1 MERSKI
7 DAKELNLEE
16 KVIFINRVAKVVKG
30 GRRFRFSALVVVGDK
45 EGHVGLGIGK
55 ARDVPEAIR
64 KGVERAK
71 KNLLSIP
78 RRGTT
83 IPHQVLAKFGA
94 ARVLM
99 KPAPPGT
106 GVIAG
111 GGVRMVVE
119 SAGIRDIVT
128 KSLGSDNVVTVAQA
142 AVTALTQLRDIEVEV
157 SRRKGRAEA
166 AGG

>member
-7 DAKELNLEE
+7 DAKELSLEE
-16 KVIFINRVAKVVKG
+16 KVVFINRVAKVVKG

-71 KNLLSIP
+71 KGLMTVPLK
-78 RRGTT
+78 GTT
-83 IPHQVLAKFGA
+83 IPHQILAKFGA
-94 ARVLM
+94 AEVLM

-128 KSLGSDNVVTVAQA
+128 KSLGSDNVVNVAQA
-142 AVTALTQLRDIEVEV
+142 ALTALGQLRDVEADV
-157 SRRKGRAEA
+157 ARRKARAEA
-166 AGG
+166 GGG

>member
-1 MERSKI
+1 MERPKI
-7 DAKELNLEE
+7 DAKELSLEE
-16 KVIFINRVAKVVKG
+16 KVVFVNRVAKVVKG

-45 EGHVGLGIGK
+45 EGHVGMGIGK

-71 KNLLSIP
+71 KNLLKVP
-78 RRGTT
+78 LKGNT
-83 IPHQVLAKFGA
+83 IPHWVLAKFGA
-94 ARVLM
+94 AQVLM

-119 SAGIRDIVT
+119 SAGIKDIVT
-128 KSLGSDNVVTVAQA
+128 KSLGSENVVNVTQA
-142 AVTALTQLRDIEVEV
+142 AMAALGQLKDIEGE
-157 SRRKGRAEA
+157 SERRKAKAEVA
-166 AGG
+166 SG

>member
-16 KVIFINRVAKVVKG
+16 KVVFINRVAKVVKG
-30 GRRFRFSALVVVGDK
+30 GRRFRFSAVVVVGDR
-45 EGHVGLGIGK
+45 EGHVGMGIGK

-71 KNLLSIP
+71 KNLLKVP
-78 RRGTT
+78 LRGNT
-83 IPHQVLAKFGA
+83 IPHWVLAKFGA
-94 ARVLM
+94 AQVLM

-128 KSLGSDNVVTVAQA
+128 KSLGSENVVNVAQA
-142 AVTALTQLRDIEVEV
+142 AMVALSQLKDIEGQLEK
-157 SRRKGRAEA
+157 RKARAEA
-166 AGG
+166 ASA

>member
-16 KVIFINRVAKVVKG
+16 KVVFINRVAKVVKG

-119 SAGIRDIVT
+119 SAGIKDIVT

-142 AVTALTQLRDIEVEV
+142 AVTALTQLRDIEAEV

-166 AGG
+166 SGG

>member
-16 KVIFINRVAKVVKG
+16 KVVFINRVAKVVKG
-30 GRRFRFSALVVVGDK
+30 GRRFRFSAVVVVGDRD
-45 EGHVGLGIGK
+45 GHVGMGIGK

-71 KNLLSIP
+71 KNLISVPL
-78 RRGTT
+78 RGNT
-83 IPHQVLAKFGA
+83 IPHWILAKFGA
-94 ARVLM
+94 AEVLM

-119 SAGIRDIVT
+119 SAGIKDIVT
-128 KSLGSDNVVTVAQA
+128 KSLGSENVVNVAQA
-142 AVTALTQLRDIEVEV
+142 AMTALSQLQDVEAQLAK
-157 SRRKGRAEA
+157 RKGRVEA
-166 AGG
+166 ASA

>member
-16 KVIFINRVAKVVKG
+16 KVVFINRVAKVVKG
-30 GRRFRFSALVVVGDK
+30 GRRFRFSALVVVGDRD
-45 EGHVGLGIGK
+45 GHVGMGIGK

-71 KNLLSIP
+71 KNLVLVP
-78 RRGTT
+78 VQGGT
-83 IPHQVLAKFGA
+83 IPHQTLAKFGA
-94 ARVLM
+94 AEVLM

-119 SAGIRDIVT
+119 SAGIKDIVT
-128 KSLGSDNVVTVAQA
+128 KSLGSDNVVNVAQA
-142 AVTALTQLRDIEVEV
+142 TMVALAQLHNVQGEVDK
-157 SRRKGRAEA
+157 RRGAREA
-166 AGG
+166 AVG

>member
-7 DAKELNLEE
+7 DAKELSLEE
-16 KVIFINRVAKVVKG
+16 KVVFINRVAKVVKG

-71 KNLLSIP
+71 KNLMAVPL
-78 RRGTT
+78 RGTT
-83 IPHQVLAKFGA
+83 IPHQTLAKFGA
-94 ARVLM
+94 AQVLM

-119 SAGIRDIVT
+119 SAGIKDIVT
-128 KSLGSDNVVTVAQA
+128 KSLGSDNVVNVAQA
-142 AVTALTQLRDIEVEV
+142 AVTALGQLRDVETELA
-157 SRRKGRAEA
+157 RRKARVEA
-166 AGG
+166 VSG

>member
-1 MERSKI
+1 VERSKI

-16 KVIFINRVAKVVKG
+16 KVVFINRVAKVVKG
-30 GRRFRFSALVVVGDK
+30 GRRFRFSAVVVVGDRD
-45 EGHVGLGIGK
+45 GHVGMGIGK

-71 KNLLSIP
+71 KNLISVPL
-78 RRGTT
+78 RGNT
-83 IPHQVLAKFGA
+83 IPHWILAKFGA
-94 ARVLM
+94 AEVLM

-119 SAGIRDIVT
+119 SAGIKDIVT
-128 KSLGSDNVVTVAQA
+128 KSLGSENVVNVAQA
-142 AVTALTQLRDIEVEV
+142 AMTALSQLQDVEAQLAK
-157 SRRKGRAEA
+157 RKGRVEA
-166 AGG
+166 ASA

>member
-7 DAKELNLEE
+7 DPKELNLEE
-16 KVIFINRVAKVVKG
+16 KVVFINRVAKVVKG
-30 GRRFRFSALVVVGDK
+30 GRRFRFSAVIVVGDK
-45 EGHVGLGIGK
+45 DGHVGMGIGK

-71 KNLLSIP
+71 KNLLKVP
-78 RRGTT
+78 LKGTT
-83 IPHQVLAKFGA
+83 IPHWVLAKFGA
-94 ARVLM
+94 AQVLM

-128 KSLGSDNVVTVAQA
+128 KSLGSENVVNVAQA
-142 AVTALTQLRDIEVEV
+142 AMIALTQLQDVEAQV
-157 SRRKGRAEA
+157 GKRKARSEA
-166 AGG
+166 ASA

>member
-7 DAKELNLEE
+7 DAKELSLEE
-16 KVIFINRVAKVVKG
+16 KVVFINRVAKVVKG

-71 KNLLSIP
+71 KSIMSVP
-78 RRGTT
+78 LKGTT
-83 IPHQVLAKFGA
+83 IPHQILAKFGA
-94 ARVLM
+94 AVVLM

-119 SAGIRDIVT
+119 SAGIKDIVT
-128 KSLGSDNVVTVAQA
+128 KSLGSDNVVNVAQA
-142 AVTALTQLRDIEVEV
+142 AVTALGQLRDVETEVA
-157 SRRKGRAEA
+157 RRKARVEF

>member
-30 GRRFRFSALVVVGDK
+30 GRRFRFSALVVVGDNDS
-45 EGHVGLGIGK
+45 HVGLGIGK

-71 KNLLSIP
+71 KNLFSIP
-78 RRGTT
+78 LKGHT

-94 ARVLM
+94 AKVLM

-119 SAGIRDIVT
+119 SAGIKDIVT
-128 KSLGSDNVVTVAQA
+128 KSLGSDNVVNVAQA
-142 AVTALTQLRDIEVEV
+142 ALTALNQLRNVEIEVGK
-157 SRRKGRAEA
+157 RKTRLEA
-166 AGG
+166 SNG

>member
-1 MERSKI
+1 VERSKI
-7 DAKELNLEE
+7 DAKELSLEE
-16 KVIFINRVAKVVKG
+16 KVVFINRVAKVVKG

-71 KNLLSIP
+71 KSIMSVP
-78 RRGTT
+78 LKGTT
-83 IPHQVLAKFGA
+83 IPHQILAKFGA
-94 ARVLM
+94 AVVLM

-119 SAGIRDIVT
+119 SAGIKDIVT
-128 KSLGSDNVVTVAQA
+128 KSLGSDNVVNVAQA
-142 AVTALTQLRDIEVEV
+142 AVTALGQLRDVETEVA
-157 SRRKGRAEA
+157 RRKARVEF

>member
-1 MERSKI
+1 LERSKI

-16 KVIFINRVAKVVKG
+16 KVVFINRVAKVVKG

-119 SAGIRDIVT
+119 SAGIKDIVT

-142 AVTALTQLRDIEVEV
+142 AVTALTQLRDIEAEV

>member
-1 MERSKI
+1 M
-7 DAKELNLEE
+7 
-16 KVIFINRVAKVVKG
+16 
-30 GRRFRFSALVVVGDK
+30 
-45 EGHVGLGIGK
+45 GLGIGK

-119 SAGIRDIVT
+119 SAGIKDIVT

-142 AVTALTQLRDIEVEV
+142 AVTALTQLRDIEAEV

>member
-16 KVIFINRVAKVVKG
+16 KVVFINRVAKVVKG
-30 GRRFRFSALVVVGDK
+30 GRRFRFSAVIVVGDK
-45 EGHVGLGIGK
+45 DGHVGMGIGK

-71 KNLLSIP
+71 KNLLKVP
-78 RRGTT
+78 LKGTT
-83 IPHQVLAKFGA
+83 IPHWVLAKFGA
-94 ARVLM
+94 AQVLM

-128 KSLGSDNVVTVAQA
+128 KSLGSENVVNVAQA
-142 AVTALTQLRDIEVEV
+142 AMVALTQLQDVEGQV
-157 SRRKGRAEA
+157 AKRKARPEA
-166 AGG
+166 ARA

>member
-7 DAKELNLEE
+7 DAKELSLEE

-30 GRRFRFSALVVVGDK
+30 GRRFRFSAVVVVGDK
-45 EGHVGLGIGK
+45 GGHVGMGIGK

-71 KNLLSIP
+71 KGLLRVP
-78 RRGTT
+78 LKGTT
-83 IPHQVLAKFGA
+83 IPHWVLAKFGA
-94 ARVLM
+94 AEVLM

-106 GVIAG
+106 GVMAG

-119 SAGIRDIVT
+119 SAGIRDIVA
-128 KSLGSDNVVTVAQA
+128 KSLGSSNVVNVAQA
-142 AVTALTQLRDIEVEV
+142 AMRALGRLQDIEGEV
-157 SRRKGRAEA
+157 ARRKARPGA

>member
-16 KVIFINRVAKVVKG
+16 KVVFINRVAKVVKG

-119 SAGIRDIVT
+119 SAGIKDIVT

-142 AVTALTQLRDIEVEV
+142 AVTALTQLRDIEAEV
-157 SRRKGRAEA
+157 SRRKGRADA
-166 AGG
+166 SGG

>member
-16 KVIFINRVAKVVKG
+16 KVVFINRVAKVVKG

-119 SAGIRDIVT
+119 SAGIKDIVT

-142 AVTALTQLRDIEVEV
+142 AVTALTQLRDIEAEV